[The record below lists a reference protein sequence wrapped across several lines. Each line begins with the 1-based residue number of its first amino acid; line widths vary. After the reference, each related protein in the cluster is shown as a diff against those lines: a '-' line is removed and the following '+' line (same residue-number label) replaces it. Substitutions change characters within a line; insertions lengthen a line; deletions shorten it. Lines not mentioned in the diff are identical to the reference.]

1 MPDRYDETVYALLVA
16 DGVGGSA
23 AGEIASRTAI
33 QALVDLVLET
43 PDWIMRLDDR
53 LAEEALQRMERRFQQ
68 VRDTLV
74 ERANADPNLRGMGT
88 TMTAAASVGPD
99 LLTAHVGDSRAY
111 VLRRD
116 GRLERLTR
124 DQTMAQSLADSGA
137 ISQEDVETSPYRHV
151 LTSALATRGAFVQVE
166 LKRWRLQDGDQVLL
180 CSDGLTDMVP
190 DETIARVLVESH
202 TSAQGCRRLIGL
214 ALEAGGKDNVTVV
227 LGQYRIHRSP
237 PRRAEGSFMPERS
250 GPSRA
255 PRAMDL
261 SSSRAIAFRIQTE
274 VRPCQTRP
282 QQRPGHGFREDPV
295 SSERNDDM
303 ISGGSSELG
312 GDTGDQS
319 YTVVRGDTLSGIAK
333 KFYGKASAWPK
344 IHAANKD
351 QVPNP
356 DLIHPG
362 QVLRIP
368 K

>member
-1 MPDRYDETVYALLVA
+1 MRNDQDDTAEIPTLPEPVPKPAPGTSSLVTVDLAAMSDQGKVRTNNEDHYFAGRFQRGMRTIATNMPRGAMPDRYDETVYALLVA

-43 PDWIMRLDDR
+43 PDWIMILDDR

-68 VRDTLV
+68 VRDKLV

-180 CSDGLTDMVP
+180 CSDGLTDMVS
-190 DETIARVLVESH
+190 DETIAKVLAESH

-227 LGQYRIHRSP
+227 LGQYRIPDR
-237 PRRAEGSFMPERS
+237 RRAVRS
-250 GPSRA
+250 THLMHLHHSPAGPAR
-255 PRAMDL
+255 
-261 SSSRAIAFRIQTE
+261 
-274 VRPCQTRP
+274 
-282 QQRPGHGFREDPV
+282 
-295 SSERNDDM
+295 
-303 ISGGSSELG
+303 
-312 GDTGDQS
+312 
-319 YTVVRGDTLSGIAK
+319 
-333 KFYGKASAWPK
+333 
-344 IHAANKD
+344 
-351 QVPNP
+351 
-356 DLIHPG
+356 
-362 QVLRIP
+362 
-368 K
+368 